1 MINKSEANE
10 LARSIDKAVGVFK
23 EEQRKN
29 NQVMDKIYTV
39 YSEVA
44 IRATAQHVK
53 KQACTGGEDPTTVT
67 GILEEVH
74 IRNSARAYVMA
85 AVVTRSFP
93 PNGMDVI
100 TDRVKDAMCALKD
113 T

>member
-1 MINKSEANE
+1 
-10 LARSIDKAVGVFK
+10 VFK

-39 YSEVA
+39 YREVA
-44 IRATAQHVK
+44 IRATAQHAK
-53 KQACTGGEDPTTVT
+53 KQPSTGGEDPTTVA

-74 IRNSARAYVMA
+74 IRNSATAYVMTA
-85 AVVTRSFP
+85 KFPRAFP

-100 TDRVKDAMCALKD
+100 TNRVKDAMCALKD